1 MNNNLDS
8 ITIDFALKLWVDFLN
23 FLPLL
28 VLGFLIL
35 IFGWLFS
42 VGAGKIVSGVLRR
55 LKFDQVFSNE
65 GWKEAMEKA
74 KIHITASQFIG
85 SIVKWILFIVF
96 LWITLGTWGLTHFAN
111 FMERIIEYIP
121 NVIVASLIFV
131 VAIVLADFLAKIIVA
146 ATEKANFTY
155 THLAGEIVRWSI
167 WIFALFAVLI
177 ELGIARELL
186 SILFT
191 GIVALIVLAGGIAFG
206 LGGKEVAGDTL
217 KELRKKLRG

>member
-8 ITIDFALKLWVDFLN
+8 VTIDFALSLWVDFLN
-23 FLPLL
+23 FLPA
-28 VLGFLIL
+28 LIL
-35 IFGWLFS
+35 GLLILVFGWLFS
-42 VGAGKIVSGVLRR
+42 VGIGKGVAGLLRR
-55 LKFDQVFSNE
+55 IKFDEVFNKE

-111 FMERIIEYIP
+111 FMERIIGYIP

-131 VAIVLADFLAKIIVA
+131 VAVILADFLAKIIVA
-146 ATEKANFTY
+146 ATERVNFTH

-167 WIFALFAVLI
+167 WIFALLAILI
-177 ELGIARELL
+177 QLKVAKELILT
-186 SILFT
+186 LFT
-191 GIVALIVLAGGIAFG
+191 GFVALVAIAGGIAFG
-206 LGGKEVAGDTL
+206 LGGKEVAAEILEDL
-217 KELRKKLRG
+217 KKKLKK

>member
-1 MNNNLDS
+1 MNNNLDTV
-8 ITIDFALKLWVDFLN
+8 TIDFALKLWVDFLS

-28 VLGFLIL
+28 VLGLLI
-35 IFGWLFS
+35 IVFGWLFS
-42 VGAGKIVSGVLRR
+42 IGVGKIVSEVLKKLR
-55 LKFDQVFSNE
+55 LDQTFEKE

-74 KIHITASQFIG
+74 KINISASQFIG
-85 SIVKWILFIVF
+85 SIIKWVLFIVF
-96 LWITLGTWGLTHFAN
+96 LWITLNTWGLTHFAN

-121 NVIVASLIFV
+121 NVVVASLIFV
-131 VAIVLADFLAKIIVA
+131 VAVILADFLAKIIVA
-146 ATEKANFTY
+146 STEKAKFTH
-155 THLAGEIVRWSI
+155 THLAGEIVRWAI

-206 LGGKEVAGDTL
+206 LGGKDVAGDLL
-217 KELRKKLRG
+217 KDLKRKLKG